1 MGDEIAGCNAEPG
14 EGTVTVSL
22 PVDLLIE
29 LAILIGGM
37 GGMWAVMRAQIADLR
52 RQIDA
57 HGPDVRKINPL
68 ETRFDGFRDEVE
80 RRLGGIERKVDEVH
94 TLLLRAAAGVKAS

>member
-1 MGDEIAGCNAEPG
+1 M
-14 EGTVTVSL
+14 TVQL
-22 PVDLLIE
+22 PLDLLIE
-29 LAILIGGM
+29 LAVLVAGM
-37 GGMWAVMRAQIADLR
+37 GGMWAVMRAQISDLR
-52 RQIDA
+52 RQIEA

-94 TLLLRAAAGVKAS
+94 TLLLRATAGART